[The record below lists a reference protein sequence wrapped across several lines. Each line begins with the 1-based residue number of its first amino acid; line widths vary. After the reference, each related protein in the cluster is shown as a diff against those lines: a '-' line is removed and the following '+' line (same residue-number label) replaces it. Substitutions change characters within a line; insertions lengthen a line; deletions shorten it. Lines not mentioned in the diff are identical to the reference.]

1 METFIYQDLKK
12 CSLKK
17 DESRI
22 HSLGPY
28 AAALSYIIGNAN
40 RGRMKRNPDFR
51 SKYSNFVVYRGIRI
65 RKECFDS

>member
-1 METFIYQDLKK
+1 METFIYQDLKR

-28 AAALSYIIGNAN
+28 AAALSFIIGNAN
-40 RGRMKRNPDFR
+40 KGRMSRNPDFR
-51 SKYSNFVVYRGIRI
+51 
-65 RKECFDS
+65 